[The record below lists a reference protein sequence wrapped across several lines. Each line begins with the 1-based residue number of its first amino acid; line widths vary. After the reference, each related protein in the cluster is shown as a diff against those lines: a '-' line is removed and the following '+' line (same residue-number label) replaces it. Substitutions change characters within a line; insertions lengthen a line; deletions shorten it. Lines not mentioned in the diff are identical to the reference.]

1 MGGKNP
7 YIEQETKFTL
17 PTKKYRVTFV
27 EEGKPNEGKTI
38 EVDPAKIPYHHDG
51 LPGSILDIA
60 LGNGIPLDH
69 ACGGVCACSTC
80 HVIVHEGLESCN
92 EASDPEYDQ
101 LDEAAGVTAKS
112 RLGCQCVPDGSKDI
126 VVEIPG
132 WNRNYA
138 REAEH

>member
-7 YIEQETKFTL
+7 YIEQETKYTL
-17 PTKKYRVTFV
+17 PTKKYKVTFAQ
-27 EEGKPNEGKTI
+27 EGKPGQGKTF

-80 HVIVHEGLESCN
+80 HVIVHEGLDSCN

-112 RLGCQCVPDGSKDI
+112 RLSCQCVPDGSKDI

-138 REAEH
+138 RETEH

>member
-7 YIEQETKFTL
+7 YIEQETKYTL
-17 PTKKYRVTFV
+17 PTKKYKVTFV
-27 EEGKPNEGKTI
+27 QEGKPDEGKTF

-80 HVIVHEGLESCN
+80 HVIVHEGPESCN

-112 RLGCQCVPDGSKDI
+112 RLSCQCVPDGSKDI

-138 REAEH
+138 RETEH

>member
-7 YIEQETKFTL
+7 YIEQDVEQRL
-17 PTKKYRVTFV
+17 PTQKYKITFV
-27 EEGKPNEGKTI
+27 EEGKTEGKVV

-60 LGNGIPLDH
+60 MGHGIPLDH

-80 HVIVHEGLESCN
+80 HVILREGLETCG
-92 EASDPEYDQ
+92 EGSDAEFDQ
-101 LDEAAGVTAKS
+101 LDEAAGLTAKS
-112 RLGCQCVPDGSKDI
+112 RLGCQCIPDGSKD
-126 VVEIPG
+126 VLVEIPG

-138 REAEH
+138 RETEH